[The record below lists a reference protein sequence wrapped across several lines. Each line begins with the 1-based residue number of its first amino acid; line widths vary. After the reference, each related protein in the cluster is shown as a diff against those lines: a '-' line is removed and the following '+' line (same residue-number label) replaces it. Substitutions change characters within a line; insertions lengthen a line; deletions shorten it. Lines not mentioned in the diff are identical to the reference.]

1 MRAAKSSPAGEFPV
15 KVAGAGQLLQ
25 AARDGDYETAKRSL
39 KSSVFRRAEDVNRSL
54 LSTTV

>member
-39 KSSVFRRAEDVNRSL
+39 KSSVFRRAEDVNRSV
-54 LSTTV
+54 LSTR